1 MTIFD
6 KQIAIFDKQTTI
18 FDKQTT
24 FFLKQTAI
32 FFFLNKRYFFFKTNI
47 LTGLLFIFYINFQ
60 AESMKCLLNNTERFF
75 YYNNIFFKTMHF
87 KVNQ

>member
-18 FDKQTT
+18 F
-24 FFLKQTAI
+24 FLKQTAI
-32 FFFLNKRYFFFKTNI
+32 FFFKTNGYFFIKTNI
-47 LTGLLFIFYINFQ
+47 LTGLLFIFYINFR